1 MEECLLLELTR
12 NPQSVDDLC
21 TFTSRKHPSSD
32 HEQGTA
38 LSGVRVMVKHNKEDN
53 IKTFL

>member
-12 NPQSVDDLC
+12 NPQSGDDLC

-38 LSGVRVMVKHNKEDN
+38 LSGVRVMVKHNKEDD
-53 IKTFL
+53 IKTLL